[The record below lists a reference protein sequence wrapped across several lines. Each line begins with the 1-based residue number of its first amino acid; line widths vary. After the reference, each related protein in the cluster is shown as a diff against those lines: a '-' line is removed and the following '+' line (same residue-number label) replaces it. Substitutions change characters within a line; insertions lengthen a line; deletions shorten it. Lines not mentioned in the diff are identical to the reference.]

1 MNYYILV
8 ISIFSVLIDQVSKG
22 LINSYLGH
30 PGFLRLTKYLSLET
44 TYNDGA
50 AWNILSGNQIF
61 LITISLIILVI
72 VYSMMYQLKKT
83 KVTNFAFGILIG
95 GIFGNLIDRIFQGS
109 VTDFIRID
117 LPFYKFPIFNIAD
130 ICIVIGVFILIIE
143 SIRKDI
149 KNDSRSRKH

>member
-95 GIFGNLIDRIFQGS
+95 GIFGNLIDRIFQGT

-117 LPFYKFPIFNIAD
+117 LPFYNFPIFNIAD
-130 ICIVIGVFILIIE
+130 CAVTIGAILLVLVFIKE
-143 SIRKDI
+143 E
-149 KNDSRSRKH
+149 RSNG

>member
-44 TYNDGA
+44 TYND
-50 AWNILSGNQIF
+50 
-61 LITISLIILVI
+61 
-72 VYSMMYQLKKT
+72 QLKKT

-95 GIFGNLIDRIFQGS
+95 GIFGNLIDRIFQGC
-109 VTDFIRID
+109 VIDFIRID
-117 LPFYKFPIFNIAD
+117 LPFYNFPIFNIAD

>member
-83 KVTNFAFGILIG
+83 
-95 GIFGNLIDRIFQGS
+95 IFGNLIDRIFQGT

-117 LPFYKFPIFNIAD
+117 LPFYNFPIFNIAD